1 MATLSAVFSFS
12 AEPATTASLGA
23 TTSTSEIVLGNDRKF
38 AITATGAF
46 NVKMG
51 NSGMSA
57 AAATDFEFPASA
69 VFTIAT
75 NSSQDRIRIFN
86 PGGSSINYWVQPLAN

>member
-1 MATLSAVFSFS
+1 MATFSAVFSFN
-12 AEPATTASLGA
+12 AEAAITAALGA
-23 TTSTSEIVLGNDRKF
+23 TTSTAEIVLGNDRKF

-51 NSGMSA
+51 ISGMTA
-57 AAATDFEFPASA
+57 AAAGDFEFPGAA

-75 NSSQDRIRIFN
+75 NNAQDRIRIFN
-86 PGGSSINYWVQPLAN
+86 PGGSSINYWIQPLSN